1 MDSLDRVH
9 RHGFSGYIGF
19 HRINYI
25 RLDYIRCGIV
35 AYREGRDNMCDCM

>member
-1 MDSLDRVH
+1 MSFAEWISLN
-9 RHGFSGYIGF
+9 GFIGVSSAEW
-19 HRINYI
+19 IDYI